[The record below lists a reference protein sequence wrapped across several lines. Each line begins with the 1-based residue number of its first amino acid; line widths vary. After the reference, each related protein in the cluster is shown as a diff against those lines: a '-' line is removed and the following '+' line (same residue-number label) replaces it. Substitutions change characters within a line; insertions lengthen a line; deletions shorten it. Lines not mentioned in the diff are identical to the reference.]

1 MKMMKNAFQNLQN
14 LHTRMIERRICRS
27 KLAANQGAKV
37 CFVTWDVH
45 PSKIHGGS
53 QLLQM
58 GLAAHRHI
66 FRHSNGFGT
75 SWGRLG
81 DVKLG
86 KYIIHMMTQ
95 CVCVIKHMAK

>member
-45 PSKIHGGS
+45 HSKMHGGS

-75 SWGRLG
+75 SWGCEAW
-81 DVKLG
+81 K
-86 KYIIHMMTQ
+86 IHHPHDDAM

>member
-1 MKMMKNAFQNLQN
+1 MSGQ
-14 LHTRMIERRICRS
+14 
-27 KLAANQGAKV
+27 AANQGAKV

-45 PSKIHGGS
+45 HSKMHGGS

-58 GLAAHRHI
+58 GLEAHHSPLGH
-66 FRHSNGFGT
+66 RHSNGFGT

-95 CVCVIKHMAK
+95 CVCVCDKAYGK